1 MKFRTAAILIMLAL
15 SVCGCKGSDNLMPEP
30 DATAQE
36 VKPDAPAPVDVK
48 PLDVPAVAEV
58 KAELPGLVDVVPVQ
72 EVKLDVPK
80 IEEVKPA
87 SEVLAQ

>member
-1 MKFRTAAILIMLAL
+1 MKFRTAAILIVLAM
-15 SVCGCKGSDNLMPEP
+15 SVCGCKGSDNPMPAP
-30 DATAQE
+30 DATQE
-36 VKPDAPAPVDVK
+36 VKSDSPAPVDVT

-58 KAELPGLVDVVPVQ
+58 KAELPQLTDVVPVQ

>member
-15 SVCGCKGSDNLMPEP
+15 SVCGCKASDAPMPAP
-30 DATAQE
+30 DAMQE
-36 VKPDAPAPVDVK
+36 VKLDVA

-58 KAELPGLVDVVPVQ
+58 KAELPQLVDVPVQ

-80 IEEVKPA
+80 IDEVKPA
-87 SEVLAQ
+87 LEVLAQ